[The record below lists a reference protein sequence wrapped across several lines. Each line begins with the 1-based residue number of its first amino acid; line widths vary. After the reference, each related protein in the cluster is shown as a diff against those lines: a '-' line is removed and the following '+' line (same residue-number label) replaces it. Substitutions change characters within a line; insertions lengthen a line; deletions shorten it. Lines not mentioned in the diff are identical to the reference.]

1 MTQALNSAARAAA
14 LACSLLAAGAAFAAP
29 HRSEATLTV
38 TGGPHAGTH
47 SLQVDDVGCEVR
59 RRPGR
64 PKYFNDN
71 FGLEGVKD
79 PKKLS
84 FVLVRIRNAEAP
96 GGPAPGDFE
105 ASVVFGPMMS
115 KGETFYMSGSNDTT
129 GRTGGPGKV
138 LLKEDGKVAQVSLDL
153 QPQPGIAIKGTVT
166 CTIIQAP

>member
-1 MTQALNSAARAAA
+1 MNPASHLALIAAAA
-14 LACSLLAAGAAFAAP
+14 LCAVSTPAFAATYN
-29 HRSEATLTV
+29 SEATLTV

-47 SLQVDDVGCEVR
+47 TLKVDDIGCEVR

-71 FGLEGVKD
+71 FGQQGVKD

-84 FVLVRIRNAEAP
+84 FVLVRTRNADAP
-96 GGPAPGDFE
+96 GGPAAADFE
-105 ASVVFGPMMS
+105 ASVTFGPVMS
-115 KGETFYMSGSNDTT
+115 SGQTFYMSGSNDTT

-138 LLKEDGKVAQVSLDL
+138 LLKEDGKLAQVLLDL
-153 QPQPGIAIKGTVT
+153 QPQPGVSIKGTVS